1 MKNKNKFDVIK
12 VKILCS
18 SKQYYWT
25 FPGGSVV
32 KNPPANAEDIGLIP
46 GLGRSQVPRSNKA
59 LKPQLLRLCS
69 RAWQLQLLN
78 PRATLMKPVCPRA
91 RILLQERS
99 LQ

>member
-1 MKNKNKFDVIK
+1 MNVLEWKTKNKFDVIK

-46 GLGRSQVPRSNKA
+46 WSGKIPSAKEQQG
-59 LKPQLLRLCS
+59 PQ
-69 RAWQLQLLN
+69 ATTTEVMLQSLAA
-78 PRATLMKPVCPRA
+78 ATIEPTCHTNEACMP
-91 RILLQERS
+91 
-99 LQ
+99 